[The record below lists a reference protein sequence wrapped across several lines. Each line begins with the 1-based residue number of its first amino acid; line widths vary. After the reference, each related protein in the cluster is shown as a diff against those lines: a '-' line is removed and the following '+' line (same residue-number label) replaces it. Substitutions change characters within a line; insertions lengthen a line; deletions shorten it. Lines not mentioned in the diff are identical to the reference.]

1 MNLMLLVRKFAVSSV
16 RNISNVV
23 AFPHTIFAL
32 PFALAMAV
40 VVARSYP
47 VSLRQIVFIVL
58 ALVTARTAAM
68 GFNRILDRRI
78 DALNTRTKGREIPA
92 GVMSVSSVAALVV
105 MSALVFFHS
114 SYCLGWHCLLLSP
127 VVLGWLLFYS
137 YTKRFTSGAHF
148 VLGVALALAPGG
160 VWFALTGI
168 YSWQPV
174 WMMVGVL
181 CWVAGFDIMYSC
193 QDLIFDRQQGL
204 HSVPVFWEN
213 QRRFC

>member
-1 MNLMLLVRKFAVSSV
+1 
-16 RNISNVV
+16 
-23 AFPHTIFAL
+23 
-32 PFALAMAV
+32 
-40 VVARSYP
+40 
-47 VSLRQIVFIVL
+47 
-58 ALVTARTAAM
+58 
-68 GFNRILDRRI
+68 
-78 DALNTRTKGREIPA
+78 
-92 GVMSVSSVAALVV
+92 
-105 MSALVFFHS
+105 MSALVFFLS

-174 WMMVGVL
+174 WMMAGVL

-204 HSVPVFWEN
+204 HSVPVFLGESKAFLLARCLHALALGFLAVFGLAVHLGSLYFFGLIIFGFFLLSQHRLVGPGRLELIDRAFFTRN
-213 QRRFC
+213 GQASICFFLAVVADVYL